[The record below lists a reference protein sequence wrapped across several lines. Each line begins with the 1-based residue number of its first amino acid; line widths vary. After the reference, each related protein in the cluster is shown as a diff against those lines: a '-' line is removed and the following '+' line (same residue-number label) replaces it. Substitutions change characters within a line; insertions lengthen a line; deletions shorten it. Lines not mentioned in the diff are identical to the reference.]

1 MRLTR
6 SSFLHRSALIA
17 FAAVLSA
24 GCTDFSSPPDQLG
37 RLTVSVKDENNAGVG
52 LINVDLFRGT
62 IAWAGLVTSAD
73 GSGEFRPDDGGLIP
87 DVYTV
92 KIALTG
98 NYTLAAGETKD
109 KSVTVVV
116 GQTQTVNYKVVKK
129 AVEPPPGG

>member
-6 SSFLHRSALIA
+6 SSFVRRSALIA

-37 RLTVSVKDENNAGVG
+37 RLTVSVKDENNVGVG
-52 LINVDLFRGT
+52 LINVDLFRGD
-62 IAWAGLVTSAD
+62 ILWARLTTSAD

-87 DVYTV
+87 DAYTA

-98 NYTLAAGETKD
+98 NYTLAAGETTD
-109 KSVTVVV
+109 KPVTVVV
-116 GQTQTVNYKVVKK
+116 GQTQTVNYKIVKR
-129 AVEPPPGG
+129 VIGGPGGA

>member
-6 SSFLHRSALIA
+6 SSLRRSASIA
-17 FAAVLSA
+17 FAVVLSA

-37 RLTVSVKDENNAGVG
+37 RLTVTVKDENNAGVG
-52 LINVDLFRGT
+52 LINVDLFRGD
-62 IAWAGLVTSAD
+62 IAWAALVTSAD

-87 DVYTV
+87 DAYVV

-98 NYTLAAGETKD
+98 NYTLAAGETVN

-129 AVEPPPGG
+129 AVQPPPGG